1 MTRRE
6 GFKRS
11 ILCLA
16 ILILLTGAA
25 GAGELTVTFIGNM
38 AFHITDGETTLLS
51 DFPYRSGAY
60 GYMAYDIDDVPPI
73 ENGLCLVTHSHAD
86 HWDKEL
92 FAKMDLFVIGPTS
105 VTGGVDTK
113 KVVPF
118 DADET
123 MSFRDIEVQAIEMP
137 HTAPQQH
144 YSYLVTWHGLRLYFP
159 GDTETP
165 ADMLKREDIDIM
177 FISPWLI
184 RTIERQHLIL
194 DTDILVVYHQK
205 IGEEFPPFQDYKRM
219 KQGESFTMKFD
230 APVPLK

>member
-6 GFKRS
+6 GFRHS

-16 ILILLTGAA
+16 VLILLTGAA
-25 GAGELTVTFIGNM
+25 GAGELTVTFIGNS

-60 GYMAYDIDDVPPI
+60 GYMEYDMDDVPPI
-73 ENGLCLVTHSHAD
+73 ENGLSLVTHSHAD

-92 FAKMDLFVIGPTS
+92 FAKMDLSVIGPTS
-105 VTGGVDTK
+105 VTGGVDTE

-118 DADET
+118 DADEPMT
-123 MSFRDIEVQAIEMP
+123 FRDIEVQAIEMP
-137 HTAPQQH
+137 HSLPQQH
-144 YSYLVTWHGLRLYFP
+144 YSYLVTWHRLRLYFT

-165 ADMLKREDIDIM
+165 ADILQREDIDIM

-184 RTIERQHLIL
+184 RTIERQDLTL
-194 DTDILVVYHQK
+194 DTKVLVVYHQK

-219 KQGESFTMKFD
+219 KQGESFTVDFEV
-230 APVPLK
+230 AVPAR